1 MKNQLPEIVE
11 EELPPLTVNE
21 MWGETMR
28 FFNFEKGI
36 PFTFISLMR
45 YPLETVKIYL
55 RSNRRTFFNPLNYIL
70 IAVAIYTAIVSIHAG
85 FNSFM
90 QNANEKNEKVYSKI
104 EKDLDITIYE
114 HYARSQELMMSYQN
128 IFYLIILPVIGFV
141 THLLFSGK
149 FNYAEHLAINAYV
162 FGTSTWI
169 GVILTLATFYI
180 EDFVVIFVLIP
191 FISAAVLTYL
201 YKKIFESSWLMGIAT
216 TLIIYFII
224 MFLTLVFQ
232 LALTLLFMF
241 T

>member
-1 MKNQLPEIVE
+1 MKNELPELTDE
-11 EELPPLTVNE
+11 KLPPLTVNE

-36 PFTFISLMR
+36 PFTFISLMK
-45 YPLETVKIYL
+45 YPLDTVNIYL
-55 RSNRRTFFNPLNYIL
+55 RANRRRFFNPLNYIL
-70 IAVAIYTAIVSIHAG
+70 IAVAIYTAIISIHPG
-85 FNSFM
+85 FNNFM
-90 QNANEKNEKVYSKI
+90 QKANAQNEQVYNDI
-104 EKDLDITIYE
+104 EKKFDITIYE
-114 HYARSQELMMSYQN
+114 HYTKSQELMLSYQN
-128 IFYLIILPVIGFV
+128 IFYLIILPIIGFI

-169 GVILTLATFYI
+169 GVLLTLATIYI
-180 EDFVVIFVLIP
+180 EQFVVIFVLIP
-191 FISAAVLTYL
+191 FISAVVLTYL

-216 TLIIYFII
+216 MVIVYFAI
-224 MFLTLVFQ
+224 MFLTIVFQ

>member
-1 MKNQLPEIVE
+1 
-11 EELPPLTVNE
+11 
-21 MWGETMR
+21 
-28 FFNFEKGI
+28 
-36 PFTFISLMR
+36 
-45 YPLETVKIYL
+45 
-55 RSNRRTFFNPLNYIL
+55 
-70 IAVAIYTAIVSIHAG
+70 
-85 FNSFM
+85 M
-90 QNANEKNEKVYSKI
+90 QNANKQNEKVYSKI
-104 EKDLDITIYE
+104 EKDLDIKIYE
-114 HYARSQELMMSYQN
+114 HYTRSQELMLSYQN

-191 FISAAVLTYL
+191 FISAVVLTYL

-216 TLIIYFII
+216 MFIVYFII
-224 MFLTLVFQ
+224 MFLTIVFQ